1 MCYAKYVLRLLRDRQ
16 SDSFD
21 AWRSLVL
28 SVAVLVSCIVCL
40 RVLRISSDVLALY
53 SGEQHLNLCRL
64 FLWIANKQQVVIH
77 DPYFAY
83 RRFLVLDF
91 VLLSQREMLQ
101 AIKTQL
107 LRIVDDID
115 AGNSNIDEEEAV
127 KIVKAMKEYSR
138 KDIAMSKYQAYSYLN
153 ISRATF
159 DGLVRSGVIPK
170 GKKVAGFK
178 ELRWYK
184 KDLDKIKKK

>member
-1 MCYAKYVLRLLRDRQ
+1 
-16 SDSFD
+16 
-21 AWRSLVL
+21 
-28 SVAVLVSCIVCL
+28 
-40 RVLRISSDVLALY
+40 
-53 SGEQHLNLCRL
+53 
-64 FLWIANKQQVVIH
+64 
-77 DPYFAY
+77 
-83 RRFLVLDF
+83 
-91 VLLSQREMLQ
+91 MLQ

-107 LRIVDDID
+107 LRIIDDID
-115 AGNSNIDEEEAV
+115 AGNSNIDEEDAV